1 MWPLRTADVPEVRIR
16 GQSETWGKVGEYR
29 GCDFVGFSQPREM
42 KRVFG
47 CCRQY
52 RPLKEI
58 YLDNHDGTGLHPQL
72 LRRLRW
78 GKSQV
83 QVSSGI
89 QSEFKANLGNLL
101 SLCLKMKNKKGWGYK
116 SVCPACMRL
125 LIPSA
130 TQIQNKKQN
139 CAPPPQK
146 LVAKKHITSVSVVRS
161 LSSAWWSVWFP
172 GFHEIVITRPAWI
185 LKALP

>member
-89 QSEFKANLGNLL
+89 QSEFKANLGNFSKIL
-101 SLCLKMKNKKGWGYK
+101 SQKVKTSEGHSLVEEY
-116 SVCPACMRL
+116 CPSML
-125 LIPSA
+125 
-130 TQIQNKKQN
+130 N
-139 CAPPPQK
+139 
-146 LVAKKHITSVSVVRS
+146 
-161 LSSAWWSVWFP
+161 
-172 GFHEIVITRPAWI
+172 
-185 LKALP
+185 